1 MHVRCSFFTHLQ
13 AKGGRD
19 VEELNNMPVV
29 SFPPGTEEIAIKLA
43 AYDIVRQLCDE
54 GKITKEEL
62 KFIAE
67 KYDIRVA

>member
-1 MHVRCSFFTHLQ
+1 M
-13 AKGGRD
+13 
-19 VEELNNMPVV
+19 EELDNMPVV